1 MSYTTLTVET
11 DSDGI
16 ALVTIDVP
24 GETMNVWNDAL
35 IDDFQAFVDDFQ
47 SNDSMK
53 GAVIASGKPTGFL
66 AGADI
71 KMLGARQKA
80 GADADPKAAFEQ
92 AFAMNKFLRKLETG
106 GLNAKEMTKEGKK
119 TKPVACAL
127 EGLAL
132 GGGLELAL
140 ACHYRVVADNPK
152 IQLGLPEVQI
162 GLLPGAGGTQRVPRL
177 IGLQAAGMMITQ
189 GKPTNPQAAKA
200 QGLVNE
206 IVEPGKTI
214 EAAKEWVK
222 ANPQVTQ
229 PWDQKGFKF
238 PGGAGIM
245 NPGAMT
251 LFTGANAMG
260 VSQTKGNYPAVK
272 AILSCLYEGM
282 TLPFDKAIQIET
294 KYFMTLLAGP
304 VSKNMIRSLFLNKQA
319 LEKGAARPKDVPALD
334 IKKVGVLGAGLM
346 GSGITHVT
354 AKAGMEVVVLD
365 RSDEDAAKAVDYT
378 KKILDKRVSRGK
390 MTQDKA
396 DAFLARITPTTDYAD
411 LADVDLV
418 IEAVFELPDV
428 KKDVIEKVEAV
439 IGEDVIV
446 ASNTSTIPIEN
457 LAKFSSRPEQFI
469 GMHFFSPVE
478 RMPLL
483 EIIPHETTGDAAL
496 AAAFDYNKRIRK
508 TPIVVKDVRGFY
520 TNQVVPPYLGEAV
533 HMVMEGISPALIENS
548 AAKLGMPIGPL
559 ALMDETTLKLGADIM
574 KATKQEL
581 GDAYKPSG
589 AEPFYE
595 LMVDELGRS
604 GRRFGKGFYDYA
616 EDGKRLG
623 LWKGFAEHYPP
634 MEVQPT
640 PEEVRERLMFAQ
652 LVPAARCYA
661 DGVVHDPQSADL
673 GAIFGWGFPP
683 YTGGPLSHIDTMG
696 ADEFVSV
703 ADRLAQ
709 QHGERFGVPN
719 LFRELASQGKEIY
732 AQAA

>member
-1 MSYTTLTVET
+1 MSYTAIKVAT
-11 DSDGI
+11 DADGI
-16 ALVTIDVP
+16 ATVTIDVP
-24 GETMNVWNDAL
+24 GESMNVWNEAL
-35 IDDFQAFVDDFQ
+35 ISDFNAFVDDFV
-47 SNDSMK
+47 SNDELK
-53 GAVIASGKPTGFL
+53 GAVITSGKPSGFL

-71 KMLGARQKA
+71 KMLGARQS
-80 GADADPKAAFEQ
+80 GDADDAFEAAFGLS
-92 AFAMNKFLRKLETG
+92 KLLRKLETG
-106 GLNAKEMTKEGKK
+106 GHSAKDIAKEGKK
-119 TKPVACAL
+119 AKPVACAL

-177 IGLQAAGMMITQ
+177 IGLQAAGMMIMQ

-200 QGLVNE
+200 QGLVDE
-206 IVEPGKTI
+206 VVEPGTTLD
-214 EAAKEWVK
+214 AAKAWVK
-222 ANPQVTQ
+222 ANPAVLQ
-229 PWDQKGFKF
+229 PWDKPGFKF
-238 PGGAGIM
+238 PGGSGIF
-245 NPGAMT
+245 NPQVAQLM
-251 LFTGANAMG
+251 TGANAMG
-260 VSQTKGNYPAVK
+260 LSQTKGNFPAVP

-282 TLPFDKAIQIET
+282 TLPFDKALEVEV
-294 KYFMTLLAGP
+294 KYFITLLQGP
-304 VSKNMIRSLFLNKQA
+304 VSRNMIRSLFLNKQA
-319 LEKGAARPKDVPALD
+319 LEKGAARPEGVPKLELR
-334 IKKVGVLGAGLM
+334 KVGVLGAGLM

-354 AKAGMEVVVLD
+354 AKAGIDVVVLD
-365 RSDEDAAKAVDYT
+365 RSDEDAAKAVAYT
-378 KKILDKRVSRGK
+378 RKILEKDIARGK
-390 MTQDKA
+390 TTQEKA
-396 DAFLARITPTTDYAD
+396 DAFLARITPTSDYAD

-428 KKDVIEKVEAV
+428 KKDVIEKIEAV
-439 IGEDVIV
+439 IGKDVIV
-446 ASNTSTIPIEN
+446 ASNTSTIPIGN
-457 LAKFSSRPEQFI
+457 LARFSSRPDQFI

-483 EIIPHETTGDAAL
+483 EIIPHAGTGDAAL
-496 AAAFDYNKRIRK
+496 AAAFDYNSRIRK
-508 TPIVVKDVRGFY
+508 TPIVVEDVRGFY

-533 HMVMEGISPALIENS
+533 HMVMEGIAPALIENC
-548 AAKLGMPIGPL
+548 ARDLGMPVGPL

-623 LWKGFAEHYPP
+623 LWQGMADHYPLLDD
-634 MEVQPT
+634 QPT
-640 PEEVRERLMFAQ
+640 PAEVKERLLYAQ

-673 GAIFGWGFPP
+673 GAILGWGFPP
-683 YTGGPLSHIDTMG
+683 YMGGPLSHIDTIG
-696 ADEFVSV
+696 ADDFVAA

-709 QHGERFGVPN
+709 RHGERFNVPQM
-719 LFRELASQGKEIY
+719 FRDMARDGKQLY
-732 AQAA
+732 AKAA